1 MKAAMMVG
9 VNKIEARDDL
19 PEPEFKEGVLV
30 KVKLTGFCATD
41 VKMIRGFKKPYR
53 PLPMVFG
60 HEFAGEVLK
69 STIEEYEPGDRI
81 SVAPFCGCGY
91 CKYCLG
97 GEEQLCKNKVHFSSG
112 TTASLI
118 TIKPSLARKAGWKIP
133 DDVTW
138 EEAAMSEPFA
148 CVILSMRSVNF
159 QPGESVLVLGAGFM
173 GQLHVLLAKAW
184 GASRVMVSEP
194 VEVRR
199 DLAKSFGADVINPE
213 DSQDIGE
220 WARSLCGEGPDI
232 IIAAAGSK
240 AVAES
245 ALKAAGA
252 GTRIHLFGGMPT
264 ETIIEVPADLIHY
277 KRVSLHGTSGFRSVD
292 VQTAADM
299 IKGHAIDLSPLATYK
314 FPVDEA
320 QKAFEATLKP
330 ESQRVFLENTD
341 F

>member
-9 VNKIEARDDL
+9 VNKVEARDDL

-41 VKMIRGFKKPYR
+41 VKIIRGFKKPYR

-194 VEVRR
+194 VDVRR
-199 DLAKSFGADVINPE
+199 ELAKSFGADVINPE
-213 DSQDIGE
+213 DGQDVGE
-220 WARSLCGEGPDI
+220 WARSLCGEGPDV

-252 GTRIHLFGGMPT
+252 GSRIHLFGGMPT
-264 ETIIEVPADLIHY
+264 GTIIEVPADLIHY

-299 IKGHAIDLSPLATYK
+299 IKDHAIDLSPLATYK